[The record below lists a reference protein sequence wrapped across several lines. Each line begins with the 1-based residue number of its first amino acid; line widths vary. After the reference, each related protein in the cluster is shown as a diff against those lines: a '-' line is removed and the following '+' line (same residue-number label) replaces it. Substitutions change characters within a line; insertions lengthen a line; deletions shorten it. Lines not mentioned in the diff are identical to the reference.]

1 MIAITSPHGVGET
14 VDRLIAALEQ
24 RSITVF
30 ARIDHAGAAREVG
43 LQLADEELVIFGD
56 PRAGTPLMETDPA
69 VGLELPLKVL
79 VWDAA
84 GVTTIGYRPP
94 TELADLYPIANRA
107 EVLERMQALL
117 ETLVAETTAS

>member
-1 MIAITSPHGVGET
+1 MIAVTSPHGVGET

-24 RSITVF
+24 WSITVF

-84 GVTTIGYRPP
+84 GVTMLGYRPP
-94 TELADLYPIANRA
+94 TELADLYPIANRV

-117 ETLVAETTAS
+117 ETLVAEATAS